1 VLKHDAKADEFTT
14 FVEAN
19 DARLRGALIAALGS
33 DVGREATAEAM
44 AYGWENWTRVSA
56 MDNPVGYLYRVGRN
70 LGGRMHRRHRVLL
83 PSAVVAG
90 EPWVEPGLP
99 GALAALPER
108 QRVVVW
114 LVHSADWTM
123 SEVADVLG
131 ISKASVQR
139 HLERGMSKLR
149 RILGV
154 TKTGV
159 NR

>member
-1 VLKHDAKADEFTT
+1 MLKHDAKTEQFTA
-14 FVEAN
+14 FVEAH

-70 LGGRMHRRHRVLL
+70 LGGRMHQRRRVFL

-99 GALAALPER
+99 NALAALPER

-149 RILGV
+149 RTLGV
-154 TKTGV
+154 NRTGV

>member
-1 VLKHDAKADEFTT
+1 MLKHDAKAEKFTA
-14 FVEAN
+14 FVEEH
-19 DARLRGALIAALGS
+19 DAKLRSALIAALGS

-56 MDNPVGYLYRVGRN
+56 MENPVGYLYRVGRN
-70 LGGRMHRRHRVLL
+70 LGRRIHRRHRVFL

-99 GALAALPER
+99 DALAALPDR

-123 SEVADVLG
+123 SEVADLLG

-139 HLERGMSKLR
+139 HLERGMSRLR
-149 RILGV
+149 KKLGV
-154 TKTGV
+154 RSTGV
-159 NR
+159 SR